1 MLKFKPEET
10 IHYIQSRLNKEN
22 KIKTEINLR
31 NNNLLKNVSLYNTLS
46 KFNVNLPPNNTLL
59 NCINNQKTQAK
70 ENKEKN
76 KEKGESKVLQ
86 LKKMKFD
93 NNFPLFRKNYNRI
106 DIDSLKKH
114 LNLKKKKY
122 NKGIDFC
129 SYFLWPKNDYYINVL
144 NEGITN
150 NFISFFTKV
159 KEFYPSDIQETIN
172 HGIDC
177 NSFKINNIKYPMFIV
192 RGLNYKIGN
201 EFQIKNKEGINLYEK
216 CINIIKTDENC
227 ENNFKVDIKQSS
239 KTFLKGLNHNIQNHL
254 ENYLD
259 NKIKLIDLNNEDN
272 ILFEKGYYLNKYQ
285 FQFIKK
291 VNPGNEKM
299 IDKSLFIP
307 DKKMKY
313 SFNEPRLMFPL
324 FLKGLF
330 DKINV
335 YNLFSSYKNGNT
347 NPNNSELNLF
357 FHKNI
362 DRPKEININRIF
374 SEFQNSDCCSS
385 ILNGYYLIN
394 PFQQSMSDKEFI
406 RKINISFLPKKLNK
420 DLKSIL
426 GSKFNFN
433 KYRKKRNY
441 LNLIN
446 SQNSQTNKKETD
458 KTLIIINKK
467 TAKNYINNP
476 ERYIILD
483 NEKMDFDILFDIN
496 ICGKIY
502 YASEFYDQFKYNG
515 YNSLCDLI
523 NKSYLYYNKYY
534 IFLIDDEKM
543 NKNIVTLKSDKIMSS
558 IYSIIDDKFGFLK
571 NDKYQ
576 FNLNVKVVD
585 NPHLINYE
593 INHLYEE
600 ILRNNFNNEIS
611 VYNNKIIDRILNE
624 MKKEAVVNKDEN
636 IIQYN
641 NKIKYNIYEEYILNS
656 LRNHELKE
664 EIQNMIIKKY
674 SRLNII

>member
-201 EFQIKNKEGINLYEK
+201 EFQIKNKEEINLYEK
-216 CINIIKTDENC
+216 CINIIKNEDNC

-254 ENYLD
+254 ENYLE
-259 NKIKLIDLNNEDN
+259 NKIKLIDLNNEEN

-374 SEFQNSDCCSS
+374 SEFQNSECCSS

-394 PFQQSMSDKEFI
+394 PFQQSMNDKEFI

-426 GSKFNFN
+426 GSKFNYN

-446 SQNSQTNKKETD
+446 SQNSQTNKKEID

-523 NKSYLYYNKYY
+523 NKNYLYYNKYY

-558 IYSIIDDKFGFLK
+558 IYSIIEDKFGFLK

-611 VYNNKIIDRILNE
+611 VYNNKIIDRLLNE

-641 NKIKYNIYEEYILNS
+641 NKIKYNKYEEYILNS

>member
-93 NNFPLFRKNYNRI
+93 NNFPLFSKNYNRI

-192 RGLNYKIGN
+192 KRLNYKIEN
-201 EFQIKNKEGINLYEK
+201 EFQIKNKEEINLYEK
-216 CINIIKTDENC
+216 CINIIKNEDNC

-254 ENYLD
+254 ENYLE
-259 NKIKLIDLNNEDN
+259 NKIKLIDLNNEEN

-523 NKSYLYYNKYY
+523 NKNYLYYNKYY

-611 VYNNKIIDRILNE
+611 VYNNKIIERILNE

>member
-1 MLKFKPEET
+1 MLKLKPEET

-93 NNFPLFRKNYNRI
+93 NNFPLFIKNYNRI

-150 NFISFFTKV
+150 NFISFFTKA

-172 HGIDC
+172 NEIDF

-201 EFQIKNKEGINLYEK
+201 EFQIKNKEEINLYEK

-254 ENYLD
+254 ENYLE
-259 NKIKLIDLNNEDN
+259 NKIKLIDLNNEEN

-374 SEFQNSDCCSS
+374 SEFQNSECCSS

-394 PFQQSMSDKEFI
+394 PFQQSMNDKEFI

-523 NKSYLYYNKYY
+523 NKNYLYYNKYY

-576 FNLNVKVVD
+576 FNLIVKVVD

>member
-1 MLKFKPEET
+1 MLKLKPEET

-150 NFISFFTKV
+150 NFISFFTKA

-172 HGIDC
+172 NEIDF

-201 EFQIKNKEGINLYEK
+201 EFQIKNKEEINLYEK

-254 ENYLD
+254 ENYLE
-259 NKIKLIDLNNEDN
+259 NKIKLIDLNNEEN

-374 SEFQNSDCCSS
+374 SEFQNSECCSS

-523 NKSYLYYNKYY
+523 NKNYLYYNKYY

>member
-93 NNFPLFRKNYNRI
+93 NNFPLFSKNYNRI

-192 RGLNYKIGN
+192 KRLNYKIEN
-201 EFQIKNKEGINLYEK
+201 EFQIKNKEEINLYEK

-254 ENYLD
+254 ENYLE
-259 NKIKLIDLNNEDN
+259 NKIKLIDLNNEEN

-523 NKSYLYYNKYY
+523 NKNYLYYNKYY

-543 NKNIVTLKSDKIMSS
+543 NKNIITLKSDKIMSS